1 MRKPCVESNGRSF
14 TGRVYISAPQVC
26 TRCTRSSTSTRD
38 QLRGA
43 KRRVITQ
50 RAHSLCF
57 ASPRHDTVLAPLHNK
72 YIYIFDSRFTFTSL
86 QTSLLSTE
94 NFQNFQHSDN
104 KCNGYISSVSST
116 VVPQL
121 SGYLYEQETF
131 GLYEG
136 YRIGERR
143 EEWRELG
150 KEFFLLFL
158 VFFLGPLAGTRAR
171 ERNATSM
178 GVAGRFLKGLADDV
192 ERGVARVGAD
202 VVFSFSRLPSSSS
215 SFLPSGETR
224 SITFPGHD
232 TLSPFTSPSSVRQRR
247 FSLRFLL
254 SPSPIMM
261 TIIARE
267 PCHVCRGSQG

>member
-1 MRKPCVESNGRSF
+1 MQW
-14 TGRVYISAPQVC
+14 A
-26 TRCTRSSTSTRD
+26 
-38 QLRGA
+38 
-43 KRRVITQ
+43 
-50 RAHSLCF
+50 
-57 ASPRHDTVLAPLHNK
+57 
-72 YIYIFDSRFTFTSL
+72 
-86 QTSLLSTE
+86 
-94 NFQNFQHSDN
+94 
-104 KCNGYISSVSST
+104 NGYISSVSST

-121 SGYLYEQETF
+121 SGYLYEQETVRIIRR
-131 GLYEG
+131 LSHRRAEG
-136 YRIGERR
+136 R
-143 EEWRELG
+143 G